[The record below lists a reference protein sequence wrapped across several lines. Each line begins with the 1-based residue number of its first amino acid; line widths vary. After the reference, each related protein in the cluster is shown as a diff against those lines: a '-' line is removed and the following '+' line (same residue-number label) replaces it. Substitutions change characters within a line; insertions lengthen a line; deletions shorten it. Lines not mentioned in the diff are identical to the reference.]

1 MALPNKT
8 SHELIYKPNTKGP
21 WSDTRGPG
29 IGVHGP
35 RSCASAVGIRHS
47 TPTVAPRTV
56 AHGQPFGSPFVAQA
70 PVYLICKEHGPGATD
85 IHLEAL
91 LWLKHLCGASIALLI
106 FPLDLCQRRAVTK
119 DTLQCKSHS
128 QSFPQSK
135 VYKHQNR
142 HTNALFHE
150 PLACRAE

>member
-8 SHELIYKPNTKGP
+8 SPELIYKPNTKGP

-70 PVYLICKEHGPGATD
+70 PVWRVDRFTNFSARFMPTPGRDQGHSTMQ
-85 IHLEAL
+85 
-91 LWLKHLCGASIALLI
+91 IAQPE
-106 FPLDLCQRRAVTK
+106 FSAK
-119 DTLQCKSHS
+119 
-128 QSFPQSK
+128 
-135 VYKHQNR
+135 
-142 HTNALFHE
+142 
-150 PLACRAE
+150 

>member
-8 SHELIYKPNTKGP
+8 SPELIYKPNTKGP

-47 TPTVAPRTV
+47 TPTVAPLTV
-56 AHGQPFGSPFVAQA
+56 
-70 PVYLICKEHGPGATD
+70 D

-91 LWLKHLCGASIALLI
+91 LWLKHLCDASIALLI

-135 VYKHQNR
+135 VYMHQNR
-142 HTNALFHE
+142 HTNALLHE